1 MEQNILKN
9 QSSNIKP
16 IDTNTVHK
24 ICSGQVVLSLAVAV
38 KELLENALDAGAT
51 NIDIRLKNYGIDL
64 IEVSDNGSGV
74 TEDNFAALTLK
85 YHTSKINEYSDLLG
99 VSSFGFRGEA
109 LSSLCSLAHM
119 VVTTRHQNCNYATKI
134 QYDQKGNII
143 SKTPCSR
150 QVGTTVTLSNLF
162 YSLPVRQKEFHK
174 NSKRE
179 FNRMTHLL
187 YAYCLISRGVRI
199 TCSNQTNS
207 NSKAVVVATTGS
219 QSYKDNIA
227 SVFGLKQLQ
236 SIVEIKTELVSSIKE
251 NIFKG
256 LSGEVKENNETI
268 EIDDVEIDLSED
280 SNDAEQKQDTQNESF
295 TLSQKSQG
303 YKNCPNPVELEGY
316 ISSCEH
322 GSGRSSTD
330 RQFYYVNS
338 RPCEPTKVMK
348 IVNETYKQYNP
359 NQYPFIF
366 LNINMDRLSVDVN
379 VTPDKRKVFLTKEK
393 NILDVI
399 KASLTK
405 LFENVPR
412 TLKVNS
418 SITDVKNNDSVPN
431 LYQPRIF
438 NSFMQQFSSKEEK
451 YAKDDGKNIGDL
463 KRKSTTNLDC
473 FISKSKRIQQNSL
486 VNDDNTLKED
496 NSVRDDH
503 DILSEQEDNMVE
515 DDVTVKN
522 EVIHLSKS
530 DVKKENDTLDTIKTN
545 LFFENMND
553 TDINNKTCE
562 RKCDNPIGS
571 SKEDKKVGSEIMYLE
586 NTDSM
591 PDTQIR
597 SISDVVCQKSST
609 IYCKTK
615 SNYQK
620 MIKDKIAEK
629 ENSNK
634 ISPPKSKV
642 EKTVTDRK
650 QLGQFHVRK
659 TVSFKTT
666 LEEVKAQVEI
676 YNNGKNKCVP
686 DRIKF
691 RSAIDPVFNKKC
703 EEELNRE
710 ISKYSFKQMIIIGQ
724 FNLGFIITRL
734 EDDLFIIDQHATD
747 EIYNFETLQK
757 TTELTNQKLVIPQQL
772 ELTGVNEQILMDNL
786 DVFKKN
792 GFTFQIDEHAPPT
805 KRVKL
810 LTIPMSKNWIFGK
823 DDIEELLFM
832 LKESSTSEYYR
843 PSRVR
848 AMFASR
854 ACRKSVMIGMALSK
868 SDMRQLVDHMAE
880 IDKPWNCPHGR
891 PTIRHLVNLAMVHTS
906 D

>member
-1 MEQNILKN
+1 MDQNLIKN
-9 QSSNIKP
+9 QSNNIKP
-16 IDTNTVHK
+16 INTNSVHK

-51 NIDIRLKNYGIDL
+51 NIDIRLKNYGTEI

-74 TEDNFAALTLK
+74 TEDNFAALTMK
-85 YHTSKINEYSDLLG
+85 YHTSKISEYSDLLG

-109 LSSLCSLAHM
+109 LSSLCSLANL
-119 VVTTRHQNCNYATKI
+119 VVTTRHQKSNYATKL

-162 YSLPVRQKEFHK
+162 FSLPVRQKEFHK

-179 FNRMTHLL
+179 FNKMTNLL

-199 TCSNQTNS
+199 TCSNQINS
-207 NSKAVVVATTGS
+207 NSKSVVVATTGS
-219 QSYKDNIA
+219 KSYKDNIA

-236 SIVEIKTELVSSIKE
+236 SIVEIRTELVTSIKE

-268 EIDDVEIDLSED
+268 DIDDVEIDLSED
-280 SNDAEQKQDTQNESF
+280 SNDSEQKGQDFQNESF

-338 RPCEPTKVMK
+338 RPCEPAKVMK

-418 SITDVKNNDSVPN
+418 SMTDIKDDVSIKN

-438 NSFMQQFSSKEEK
+438 NSFMQQFSVKEEK
-451 YAKDDGKNIGDL
+451 NAKVGGNNTVDL

-473 FISKSKRIQQNSL
+473 FISKSKRIDTS
-486 VNDDNTLKED
+486 VKEEI
-496 NSVRDDH
+496 N
-503 DILSEQEDNMVE
+503 ILTEQENNLDE
-515 DDVTVKN
+515 HDVIDKN
-522 EVIHLSKS
+522 DENQPTKS
-530 DVKKENDTLDTIKTN
+530 DVVIFNDTLDSEKTN
-545 LFFENMND
+545 TILKNMND
-553 TDINNKTCE
+553 SDINNKSHKCE
-562 RKCDNPIGS
+562 CVSPPHKNLGP
-571 SKEDKKVGSEIMYLE
+571 EIMYLE
-586 NTDSM
+586 DSDKL
-591 PDTQIR
+591 PETQIR
-597 SISDVVCQKSST
+597 SISDIVCKSST

-615 SNYQK
+615 KNNQK
-620 MIKDKIAEK
+620 IIKDKITQK
-629 ENSNK
+629 EHSNK
-634 ISPPKSKV
+634 ISPSKF
-642 EKTVTDRK
+642 EKTVTDQK
-650 QLGQFHVRK
+650 DFGKFNVRK
-659 TVSFKTT
+659 TISFKTT
-666 LEEVKAQVEI
+666 LEEVKVQAEI
-676 YNNGKNKCVP
+676 YNNGKGKCLP

-710 ISKYSFKQMIIIGQ
+710 ISKDSFKQMVIIGQ

-747 EIYNFETLQK
+747 EIYNFETLQR

-792 GFTFQIDEHAPPT
+792 GFTFQIDENAPPT